1 MRNQRNQT
9 NSLKHR
15 DFIKKSVFESFMKN
29 VQGGNLKEQISKV
42 KVQRL
47 MRGYFFYLLCS
58 MLFVNAAFAQD
69 NHAPL
74 PPLPVEATFGNN
86 RLHFQAVIN
95 RPVSANGK
103 LSFFNLSTG
112 AVDYSNTASET
123 EIVVVNNLTY
133 SLFGNIKLTGG
144 AELHYKL
151 GLVPQ
156 LGLQYFKANR
166 TWLVLV
172 NPSINM
178 QPSKSTA
185 TIGIVEYK
193 PALSQK
199 TQLYTRAQV
208 LYIQSLE
215 DGKHARSAFMLRA
228 GITKGKFTVG
238 LGVNF
243 DYYGPMKM
251 EKDNVGLFTRLAL

>member
-1 MRNQRNQT
+1 MM
-9 NSLKHR
+9 
-15 DFIKKSVFESFMKN
+15 I
-29 VQGGNLKEQISKV
+29 KEQSSKQ
-42 KVQRL
+42 KVQRGKWGRSFTIHHL
-47 MRGYFFYLLCS
+47 PFTILIFCS
-58 MLFVNAAFAQD
+58 VVVFGQD
-69 NHAPL
+69 HAPL
-74 PPLPVEATFGNN
+74 PPLPVEATFGTN

-133 SLFGNIKLTGG
+133 ALFGNFKVTGG
-144 AELHYKL
+144 AEWHYKL

-172 NPSINM
+172 NPSINL

-199 TQLYTRAQV
+199 AQLYTRAQV
-208 LYIQSLE
+208 LYIQSLQ
-215 DGKHARSAFMLRA
+215 DGLHARSALMLRA
-228 GITKGKFTVG
+228 GVTQGKFTIG
-238 LGVNF
+238 LGANF

>member
-1 MRNQRNQT
+1 M
-9 NSLKHR
+9 K
-15 DFIKKSVFESFMKN
+15 IKDQS
-29 VQGGNLKEQISKV
+29 SKF
-42 KVQRL
+42 KVQNAK
-47 MRGYFFYLLCS
+47 RGYFFFLLCS
-58 MLFVNAAFAQD
+58 LLFANVVFGQD
-69 NHAPL
+69 HAPL

-123 EIVVVNNLTY
+123 EMVVVNNLTY
-133 SLFGNIKLTGG
+133 ALFGNFKVTGG
-144 AELHYKL
+144 AEWHYKL

-199 TQLYTRAQV
+199 AQLYTRAQV

-215 DGKHARSAFMLRA
+215 DGKHARSALMLRA
-228 GITKGKFTVG
+228 GITHGKFTFG
-238 LGVNF
+238 LGANF
-243 DYYGPMKM
+243 DYYGPMKNQ
-251 EKDNVGLFTRLAL
+251 KDNVGLFTRLAL

>member
-1 MRNQRNQT
+1 
-9 NSLKHR
+9 
-15 DFIKKSVFESFMKN
+15 MKI
-29 VQGGNLKEQISKV
+29 KEQISNF
-42 KVQRL
+42 KVQSAKQ
-47 MRGYFFYLLCS
+47 GYFFFLLCS
-58 MLFVNAAFAQD
+58 LLFASAAFAQD
-69 NHAPL
+69 NHPPL
-74 PPLPVEATFGNN
+74 PPLPVEATFGTN

-112 AVDYSNTASET
+112 AVDYSITASET

-133 SLFGNIKLTGG
+133 ALFGNIKVTGG
-144 AELHYKL
+144 AEWHYKL

-172 NPSINM
+172 NPSINL

-199 TQLYTRAQV
+199 AQLYTRAQV
-208 LYIQSLE
+208 LYIQSLQ
-215 DGKHARSAFMLRA
+215 DGLHARSALMLRA
-228 GITKGKFTVG
+228 GVTQGKFTIG
-238 LGVNF
+238 LGANF

>member
-1 MRNQRNQT
+1 MWWT
-9 NSLKHR
+9 HSAFTIYHLPFTILFFSSL
-15 DFIKKSVFESFMKN
+15 
-29 VQGGNLKEQISKV
+29 
-42 KVQRL
+42 
-47 MRGYFFYLLCS
+47 
-58 MLFVNAAFAQD
+58 LFASAAFAQD

-123 EIVVVNNLTY
+123 EMVVVNNLTY
-133 SLFGNIKLTGG
+133 SLFGNVKLTGG
-144 AELHYKL
+144 AEWHYKL

-156 LGLQYFKANR
+156 VGLQYFKANR

-172 NPSINM
+172 NPSINL
-178 QPSKSTA
+178 QPSRSSA
-185 TIGIVEYK
+185 TIAIVEYK
-193 PALSQK
+193 PSISAK
-199 TQLYTRAQV
+199 VQLYTRAQV
-208 LYIQSLE
+208 LYIQNLQ
-215 DGKHARSAFMLRA
+215 DGKHARSALMLRA
-228 GITKGKFTVG
+228 GITQGKFTVG
-238 LGVNF
+238 LGANF

-251 EKDNVGLFTRLAL
+251 EKDNIGLFTRLAL